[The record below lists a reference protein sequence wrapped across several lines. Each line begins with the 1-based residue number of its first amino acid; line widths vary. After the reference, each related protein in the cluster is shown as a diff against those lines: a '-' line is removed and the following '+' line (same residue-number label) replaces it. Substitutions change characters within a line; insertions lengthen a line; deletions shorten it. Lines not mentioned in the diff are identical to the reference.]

1 MVKNNIP
8 PVEIYEKR
16 EQIGIN
22 NSLSML
28 TEIIDKNKEDK
39 IRSEAIIY
47 LGKLSTNSEVLKE
60 QCFEFLENLL
70 ISEDNREIQ
79 CSASKAL
86 GKIRHEKALKPLKWI
101 LEQELINDEVKEA
114 ALRAIAKIRFNE
126 SEIKLFIKELNNNVQ
141 SIREFVKHQL
151 TNLNPEEIIKYLVR
165 ALNKK
170 SFSED
175 LKAEI
180 ISLIGFELSGINVS
194 FEDSSYLKI
203 KYPEIFKNLI
213 LNKKVLLDN
222 ITTISVSDN
231 SELMKNILA
240 ILETLGEDIKQDL
253 IKLLLI
259 DDFIIKKN
267 ITKLVGKLK
276 YAEAVDFLVTN
287 LDNMYNEVS
296 IASIEALGEIG
307 DTSAVPELLSVLNI
321 EDISFEYLD
330 IDMKFYILDAV
341 KNIYL
346 NNGQRNFD
354 QLYSYL
360 NMDNDMIKESIAFI
374 LGEIGDKEFV
384 KVLINLLNEKNVD
397 VKKNSIIALGKI
409 GHIKALSPLISVVD
423 DDHSYWLIK
432 KVAVDAI
439 YNIYHKNWYLQQ
451 DGKKEAGRELVKHTA
466 FLVDYLG
473 HKDNENF
480 KVKLSIIKFLEE
492 YGDRSALS
500 ALLKRINDF
509 HRVVRIHASNA
520 IKRIEKKLELE
531 EELIT

>member
-1 MVKNNIP
+1 MVKTNIP

-16 EQIGIN
+16 EQLGIN

-28 TEIIDKNKEDK
+28 TEIIDTYKEDK

-47 LGKLSTNSEVLKE
+47 LGKLSNNSEVLKE

-70 ISEDNREIQ
+70 ISEDNSKIQ

-86 GKIRHEKALKPLKWI
+86 GKIHNEKALKPLKWV
-101 LEQELINDEVKEA
+101 LEQESITDEVKEA

-126 SEIKLFIKELNNNVQ
+126 SEIKLFIKELDNKNQ
-141 SIREFVKHQL
+141 TIREFVKHQL
-151 TNLNPEEIIKYLVR
+151 INLNPEEIIKHLLR
-165 ALNKK
+165 SLNKK
-170 SFSED
+170 NFSEE
-175 LKAEI
+175 LKAKI
-180 ISLIGFELSGINVS
+180 ISLIGFELSGINIS

-203 KYPEIFKNLI
+203 KYPETFSNLI
-213 LNKKVLLDN
+213 QNKEVLLEN
-222 ITTISVSDN
+222 ITNIPVSDN
-231 SELMKNILA
+231 SELMKNTLA

-253 IKLLLI
+253 LKLLLI
-259 DDFIIKKN
+259 DDFMVKKN

-276 YAEAVDFLVTN
+276 YTEAVDFLVTN

-296 IASIEALGEIG
+296 IATIEALGEIG

-346 NNGQRNFD
+346 NSGDRNFD
-354 QLYSYL
+354 LLYSYL
-360 NMDNDMIKESIAFI
+360 EMDNDMIKESIAFI
-374 LGEIGDKEFV
+374 LGEIGDKDFV
-384 KVLINLLNEKNVD
+384 GSLINLLNEKNVD

-409 GHIKALSPLISVVD
+409 GHINALSPLISVID
-423 DDHSYWLIK
+423 DDQSYWLIK
-432 KVAVDAI
+432 KVAIDAI
-439 YNIYHKNWYLQQ
+439 YNIYHKNWYLMQ

-466 FLVDYLG
+466 FLVDFLG

-492 YGDRSALS
+492 YGDKSALS

-531 EELIT
+531 EELTM

>member
-1 MVKNNIP
+1 MVKTNIP

-16 EQIGIN
+16 EQLGIN

-28 TEIIDKNKEDK
+28 TEIIDTNKEDK
-39 IRSEAIIY
+39 IRAEAINY
-47 LGKLSTNSEVLKE
+47 LGKISNNSDVLKE
-60 QCFEFLENLL
+60 KCFEILENIL
-70 ISEDNREIQ
+70 ISEDNSEIK

-86 GKIRHEKALKPLKWI
+86 GKIRYEKALKPLKWV
-101 LEQELINDEVKEA
+101 LEQESINDEVKET

-126 SEIKLFIKELNNNVQ
+126 SEIKLFIKELDNKNQ

-151 TNLNPEEIIKYLVR
+151 KNLNPEEIIKFLLR
-165 ALNKK
+165 DLNNKN
-170 SFSED
+170 FSEE

-180 ISLIGFELSGINVS
+180 ISLIGFELSGINVA
-194 FEDSSYLKI
+194 FEDSRYLKI
-203 KYPEIFKNLI
+203 KYPDIFSDLI
-213 LNKKVLLDN
+213 QNKKVLLDN
-222 ITTISVSDN
+222 ITNIPVSDN
-231 SELMKNILA
+231 TELMKNTLA
-240 ILETLGEDIKQDL
+240 ILETFGEDIKQDL
-253 IKLLLI
+253 FKLLLI

-296 IASIEALGEIG
+296 IATIEALGEIG

-346 NNGQRNFD
+346 NNGKRNFD
-354 QLYSYL
+354 LLYSYL
-360 NMDNDMIKESIAFI
+360 EMDNDMIKESIAFI
-374 LGEIGDKEFV
+374 LGEIGDKDFV
-384 KVLINLLNEKNVD
+384 SSLINLLNEKNVD

-409 GHIKALSPLISVVD
+409 GHVNALSPLISVVED
-423 DDHSYWLIK
+423 DQSYWLIK
-432 KVAVDAI
+432 KVAIDAI
-439 YNIYHKNWYLQQ
+439 YNIYHKNWYLMR
-451 DGKKEAGRELVKHTA
+451 DVKKDFRRELIKHAA
-466 FLVDYLG
+466 FLIEHLS
-473 HKDNENF
+473 HKENENF

-492 YGDRSALS
+492 YGDKSALS

-520 IKRIEKKLELE
+520 IKWIEKKLELE
-531 EELIT
+531 E